1 MEEPLL
7 RSVSKVNKGL
17 LEAKHIAAENKLPL
31 TIERIAACLGVSRKR
46 LLAYI
51 RDEVD
56 DPEVDAKKREKIHQI
71 LWQAFCDCEAELAEE
86 MLKPGSHTGAVF
98 LGKNNFGYLDR
109 EEREADISVTFVG
122 EENMKE

>member
-1 MEEPLL
+1 MNEPHL
-7 RSVSKVNKGL
+7 RSVSKVNKAL
-17 LEAKHIAAENKLPL
+17 LSARQIAADNKLPL
-31 TIERIAACLGVSRKR
+31 TVERIAACLGISRKR

-51 RDEVD
+51 RDEVE
-56 DPEVDAKKREKIHQI
+56 DPEITPRKREKIHGI

-109 EEREADISVTFVG
+109 EERETDISVTFVG
-122 EENMKE
+122 EENIKE

>member
-1 MEEPLL
+1 MEEPFL
-7 RSVSKVNKGL
+7 RSVALVNKGL
-17 LEAKHIAAENKLPL
+17 SEARRIAADNKLPL
-31 TIERIAACLGVSRKR
+31 TIERIAACLGISRKR

-51 RDEVD
+51 RDEVED
-56 DPEVDAKKREKIHQI
+56 DAVDAKKRARIHKI

-109 EEREADISVTFVG
+109 EERDADIIVTFVG

>member
-1 MEEPLL
+1 MEEPFL

-17 LEAKHIAAENKLPL
+17 AQARQMAAEHKLPL
-31 TIERIAACLGVSRKR
+31 TIERIAACLGISRKR

-51 RDEVD
+51 RDEVE
-56 DPEVDAKKREKIHQI
+56 DPNMDAKKREKIHKI

-109 EEREADISVTFVG
+109 EGREADISVTFVG
-122 EENMKE
+122 EENIKE

>member
-1 MEEPLL
+1 MEEPFL
-7 RSVSKVNKGL
+7 RSVAKVNKGL
-17 LEAKHIAAENKLPL
+17 AQAREMAAEHKLPL

-51 RDEVD
+51 RDEVE
-56 DPEVDAKKREKIHQI
+56 DPDADEKKREKIHKI

-98 LGKNNFGYLDR
+98 LGKNNFGYADR
-109 EEREADISVTFVG
+109 EERAADVSVTFVG
-122 EENMKE
+122 EENIQE

>member
-1 MEEPLL
+1 MNEPHL
-7 RSVSKVNKGL
+7 RSVSKVNKAL
-17 LEAKHIAAENKLPL
+17 LSARQIAADNKLPL
-31 TIERIAACLGVSRKR
+31 TVERIAACLGISRKR

-51 RDEVD
+51 RDEVE
-56 DPEVDAKKREKIHQI
+56 DPEITPRKREKIHGI

-122 EENMKE
+122 EENIKE

>member
-1 MEEPLL
+1 MDEPFL
-7 RSVSKVNKGL
+7 RSVAKVNKGL
-17 LEAKHIAAENKLPL
+17 AQARTVAAEHKLPL
-31 TIERIAACLGVSRKR
+31 TIERIAACLGISRKR

-56 DPEVDAKKREKIHQI
+56 DPEIDGKRRAKIHTV

-98 LGKNNFGYLDR
+98 LGKNNFGYCDR
-109 EEREADISVTFVG
+109 EERDAEISVTFVG

>member
-1 MEEPLL
+1 MEEPYL
-7 RSVSKVNKGL
+7 RSVQKVNKGL
-17 LEAKHIAAENKLPL
+17 AAAREMAAQHKLPL
-31 TIERIAACLGVSRKR
+31 TIERIAACLGISRKR

-51 RDEVD
+51 HDEVD
-56 DPEVDAKKREKIHQI
+56 DPETNAKRRAKIHGI

-109 EEREADISVTFVG
+109 EERDADISVTFVG
-122 EENMKE
+122 EENIKE